1 MEKEFTLEEKD
12 YINELVSIIRS
23 NISPKDL
30 LDKLDNYHDNDIA
43 GALEELSVEERQK
56 LYPILGT
63 DRLSA
68 IFTYIEEPEKYLKE
82 TSIETTAEVISNMDS
97 DDAVDI
103 IEELD
108 DSTKKKLADL
118 VDEEA
123 KEDIKLILSYED
135 DEIGSIM
142 TTNYI
147 VIKTNLSIKEAKE
160 ELIKQAEENDNIST
174 IYVTREDDTYCG
186 AIDLKDLII
195 AKESNLLI
203 DLILTSYPYVNDHDK
218 VSECIDR
225 IREYSE
231 DSIPVITEKGL
242 IVGVITPHDI
252 VDVVDD
258 EMSDDYVKLAG
269 LTAEE
274 DLKET
279 LKDSMKKRL
288 PWLIALLFLGMIVS
302 SVVGVFEAVVA
313 VLPIV
318 ICFQSM
324 ILDMAGNVG
333 TQSLAVTIRVLM
345 DENVDTP
352 EKIKLIF
359 KEIKVGFA
367 NGLFLGILA
376 FIFVGLYIHF
386 LKGNSLSDSFTI
398 SGCVGIS
405 LLATMIVSSL
415 VGTIIPMFFHKIK
428 VDPAVASGPL
438 ITTVNDLVAVV
449 IYYGLSWVLLINLLH
464 KG

>member
-1 MEKEFTLEEKD
+1 MEKEFA
-12 YINELVSIIRS
+12 INEHDFVKELITLIRS
-23 NISPKDL
+23 NISKEEL
-30 LDKLDNYHDNDIA
+30 LNKLDDYHDNDIA

-68 IFTYIEEPEKYLKE
+68 IFSYIEDPEIYLKE
-82 TSIETTAEVISNMDS
+82 TSLETTAEIISNMDS

-103 IEELD
+103 LEELD
-108 DSTKKKLADL
+108 DSTKKKLANL

-147 VIKTNLSIKEAKE
+147 VIKTNLSIKQAKE
-160 ELIKQAEENDNIST
+160 ELIKQAEDNDNIST

-195 AKESNLLI
+195 AKDSNLLI
-203 DLILTSYPYVNDHDK
+203 DLILTSYPYVNDHEK

-252 VDVVDD
+252 VEVVDD
-258 EMSDDYVKLAG
+258 EMSEDYVKLAG

-279 LKDSMKKRL
+279 VFESMKKRL
-288 PWLIALLFLGMIVS
+288 PWLIALLLLGMIVS
-302 SVVGVFEAVVA
+302 SVVGIFESVVA
-313 VLPIV
+313 VIPIV
-318 ICFQSM
+318 MCFQSM

-345 DENVDTP
+345 DENVDTSQ
-352 EKIKLIF
+352 KFKLVL

-367 NGLFLGILA
+367 NGLLLGTLA
-376 FIFVGLYIHF
+376 FIFIGLYIYF
-386 LKGNSLSDSFTI
+386 LKGNSLSDSFII
-398 SGCVGIS
+398 SACVGTS
-405 LLATMIVSSL
+405 LLVAMIVSSL

-449 IYYGLSWVLLINLLH
+449 IYYGLSWELLINLLH